1 MKTPFPAVD
10 ERPPGYP
17 ADLERTLTLPDG
29 RTVFI
34 RPLLPADAAQ
44 MAEEISTLDEETLY
58 RRFMTPRPQLDADRI
73 RYLASVDY
81 RWRMAL
87 GVVDE
92 DGNGVWEVVIELQS
106 GRTYEYKYVIDG
118 GMQDWFFVWGGNR
131 DITLEVGQVKWPPAS
146 ELPDYWDDN
155 LESMLQY
162 FERSLEGLRGT
173 VTDGETGAAL
183 SAARISPTIRRFSAL
198 S

>member
-17 ADLERTLTLPDG
+17 ADLERMLTLPDG

-44 MAEEISTLDEETLY
+44 MAQEISTLDEDTLY

-92 DGNGVWEVVIELQS
+92 DGRGVAVARYEGAPGSDSAEVAVAVRPEWRRQGLALALF
-106 GRTYEYKYVIDG
+106 D
-118 GMQDWFFVWGGNR
+118 
-131 DITLEVGQVKWPPAS
+131 
-146 ELPDYWDDN
+146 
-155 LESMLQY
+155 MLADAA
-162 FERSLEGLRGT
+162 RAHGLRRLT
-173 VTDGETGAAL
+173 AVYLAENRP
-183 SAARISPTIRRFSAL
+183 AARLMAKAGYGPPRIHHGVGEVEKAL
-198 S
+198 